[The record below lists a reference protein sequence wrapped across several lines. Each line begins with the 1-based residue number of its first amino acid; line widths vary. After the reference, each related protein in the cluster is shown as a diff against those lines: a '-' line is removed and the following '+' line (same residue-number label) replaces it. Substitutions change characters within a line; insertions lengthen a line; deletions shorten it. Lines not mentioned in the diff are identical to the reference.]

1 MECHVTAESL
11 PGVAADWLVVGVAQS
26 DEFDENL
33 RTLDEALD
41 GQLTRL
47 REAGDLSGKLAETLT
62 LPDVPAIAA
71 KRLLLIGL
79 GPLAEADR
87 GTLHKAF
94 STAAMTASKKSER
107 SVACLVPSIPDDR
120 SVDAA
125 PLGDAAAARE
135 IAAALTGGCVGPGL
149 YQKEPKRFPFTSVT
163 FVVPQEHRVA
173 EVEAAVTAGAIIGE
187 AVSLVRELV
196 NRPAA
201 DVYPETFARR
211 AAQLA
216 GEVGIDCE
224 ILEEPRLKQERMGSL
239 LAVSAGSDRPPR
251 VVIFRY
257 QGAGEGQPVTALVG
271 KGVTFDSGGLSL
283 KPTASMSTMKADM
296 AGAATVLG
304 VMTAAAR
311 LKLPVNI
318 LGAVGLVE
326 NMVSGSSYK
335 LGDVLTARNGVT
347 IEVLNTDAEGRLVL
361 ADVLSYVADQ
371 NVDRMIDL
379 ATLTG
384 SCVVALGED
393 VTGAFTND
401 QPWCDEVLA
410 AAQRAGEQMWQLP
423 MHDAF
428 SDQLKSDVADMKNV
442 GKRWGGASIAAKFL
456 ERFVGEGPWVHL
468 DIAGPAFAESGNAH
482 RDSGGTGAMVRTLVE
497 LLSPPSGP

>member
-1 MECHVTAESL
+1 MECHVTSEPL
-11 PGVAADWLVVGVAQS
+11 PVVAADWLIVGVGQS

-33 RTLDEALD
+33 RTLDEALG

-47 REAGDLSGKLAETLT
+47 REAGDLTGKLAETLT
-62 LPDVPAIAA
+62 VPDVPALAA
-71 KRLLLIGL
+71 QRLLLVGL
-79 GPLAEADR
+79 GPLADIDR
-87 GTLHKAF
+87 GALHKAF
-94 STAAMTASKKSER
+94 STAAMTASKQSER
-107 SVACLVPSIPDDR
+107 SVACLVPSIADGR
-120 SVDAA
+120 
-125 PLGDAAAARE
+125 LEETAAAHELAV
-135 IAAALTGGCVGPGL
+135 ALTVGCVGPGL
-149 YQKEPKRFPFTSVT
+149 YQKEPKRFPFTSAT
-163 FVVPQEHRVA
+163 FMVPQEDRIA
-173 EVEAAVTAGAIIGE
+173 EAEAAVATGAIVGE
-187 AVSLVRELV
+187 AVNLVRELV

-216 GEVGIDCE
+216 GEVGIVCE
-224 ILEEPRLKQERMGSL
+224 ILEETRLKQERMESL

-251 VVIFRY
+251 MVVFRY
-257 QGAGEGQPVTALVG
+257 QGAGEGEPVTALVG

-283 KPTASMSTMKADM
+283 KPTNSMSTMKADM

-311 LKLPVNI
+311 LKLPVNL

-401 QPWCDEVLA
+401 QSWCDEVLA

-423 MHDAF
+423 MNDF
-428 SDQLKSDVADMKNV
+428 FNEQLKSDVADLKNV

-456 ERFVGEGPWVHL
+456 EHFVGEGPWVHL
-468 DIAGPAFAESGNAH
+468 DIAGPAFAESGTAN

-497 LLSPPSGP
+497 LLTPSSRP

>member
-1 MECHVTAESL
+1 MECHVSAGSL
-11 PGVAADWLVVGVAQS
+11 PGVAADWLIVGVGQS
-26 DEFDENL
+26 DEFDESL

-41 GQLTRL
+41 GQMTRL
-47 REAGDLSGKLAETLT
+47 REAGDLTGKLAETLT
-62 LPDVPAIAA
+62 LPDVAAITA
-71 KRLLLIGL
+71 KRLLLVGL
-79 GPLAEADR
+79 GPLAKVDR

-94 STAAMTASKKSER
+94 ATAAMAASKQSER

-120 SVDAA
+120 LDDTTAA
-125 PLGDAAAARE
+125 HEL
-135 IAAALTGGCVGPGL
+135 AAALTVGCVGPGL

-163 FVVPQEHRVA
+163 FVVPQEDRLA
-173 EVEAAVTAGAIIGE
+173 ELDAAVAAGAIVGDAIN
-187 AVSLVRELV
+187 LVRELV

-201 DVYPETFARR
+201 DVYPETFAQR

-216 GEVGIDCE
+216 REAGIECDVLDE
-224 ILEEPRLKQERMGSL
+224 TRLTQERMGSL
-239 LAVSAGSDRPPR
+239 LAVSAGSVRPPR
-251 VVIFRY
+251 VVVFRY

-384 SCVVALGED
+384 ACVVALGED

-401 QPWCDEVLA
+401 QSWCDEVLA
-410 AAQRAGEQMWQLP
+410 AAQRAGEPMWQLP
-423 MHDAF
+423 MHDF
-428 SDQLKSDVADMKNV
+428 FNEQLESDVADVKNV

-456 ERFVGEGPWVHL
+456 ERFVGEGSWVHL
-468 DIAGPAFAESGNAH
+468 DIAGPAFAESGTAH

-497 LLSPPSGP
+497 LLAPSSRP